1 MAIDRKNVERIV
13 EAVGGK
19 DNIEAATHCVTRL
32 RFALVDDSK
41 VDSRALDE
49 NDLVKGQFS
58 SQGQFQV
65 VIGPGLVDQVYNE
78 MMDITGG
85 ARVSKDEVK
94 NIASKKQNPLQRA
107 IKTLADI
114 FIPILPAI
122 VMAGLLLGINNL
134 LTGPGIFY
142 EGQSLIQVHPEWAD
156 VASIINLIASTAF
169 TFLPVLIG
177 WSAVRQF
184 GGNPLLGIVLGLI
197 LVNPD
202 LLSAYQYADAKLEG
216 TVPVWN
222 LFGFEVEKIGYQGQ
236 VLPVLVSAYIL
247 AKIEKFLNKRVHD
260 SIKLL
265 VVAPVALLVTGFL
278 AFVLVGPITFAIG
291 NVLTSGLVSIFDSF
305 AALGGLIYGGLYAL
319 LVITGMHHTFLA
331 VDIQLIGSEG
341 GTFLWP
347 MLALSNIAQ
356 GAAALAMM
364 FIMKEQKAKG
374 LAVTSSISAFLGV
387 TEPAIF
393 GVNVR
398 HKYPFIFGMIGSG
411 IAGVLLAVN
420 NVLASSIGVG
430 GIPGF
435 LSIFPNQWGVFFIG
449 MAIVLVVPF
458 AGTLLF
464 GRYQLSKQSRH
475 ATAADGNAAGLDGR
489 AETVKTESN
498 GSLQSESFA
507 STETANSL
515 TMEAAQQGALEV
527 MAPIKGKV
535 VPLSEVPDPAFAE
548 KQMGQGIAIIPSEGK
563 VYAPFDGQVA
573 HLIKKS
579 KHAIILTDANGIQI
593 LIHVG
598 INTVSLKGEGFKAHV
613 ETGAEIRKGQLLL
626 EFDIDRIQ
634 QAGLPVITPVIIPD
648 GQDHIQ
654 NVTEFEGEALPGE
667 TRVLQVTLG
676 NGS

>member
-32 RFALVDDSK
+32 RFALADDSK
-41 VDSRALDE
+41 VDTKALDE

-85 ARVSKDEVK
+85 TRASKDDVK
-94 NIASKKQNPLQRA
+94 TLASKKQNPIQRA

-222 LFGFEVEKIGYQGQ
+222 LFGFDVEKIGYQGQ

-247 AKIEKFLNKRVHD
+247 AKIEKFLDKRVHD

-278 AFVLVGPITFAIG
+278 AFILVGPITFAIG

-331 VDIQLIGSEG
+331 VDFQLIGSNG

-364 FIMKEQKAKG
+364 FILKEQKAKG

-393 GVNVR
+393 GVNIR
-398 HKYPFIFGMIGSG
+398 HKYPFIFGMVGSG

-435 LSIFPNQWGVFFIG
+435 LSIFPNQWGVFFLG

-458 AGTLLF
+458 TGTLLF
-464 GRYQLSKQSRH
+464 GRYQMSRPIRNQGKEIPQYNVENERTDG
-475 ATAADGNAAGLDGR
+475 ATAAPIR
-489 AETVKTESN
+489 SSVPPV
-498 GSLQSESFA
+498 SEA
-507 STETANSL
+507 STSTDASKKV
-515 TMEAAQQGALEV
+515 MVDIAAP
-527 MAPIKGKV
+527 MNGKV
-535 VPLSEVPDPAFAE
+535 VPLAEVPDPAFAE

-579 KHAIILTDANGIQI
+579 KHAIILTDTNGVQI

-598 INTVSLKGEGFKAHV
+598 INTVSLKGEGFIAHV
-613 ETGAEIRKGQLLL
+613 ETGDAITKGQLLL
-626 EFDIDRIQ
+626 EFDIHRIE
-634 QAGLPVITPVIIPD
+634 QAGLPVITPIIVPD
-648 GQDHIQ
+648 GQELIQ
-654 NVTEFEGEALPGE
+654 EVVEYEGEAVQGQ
-667 TRVLQVTLG
+667 TRVLQAVLH
-676 NGS
+676 SEI

>member
-32 RFALVDDSK
+32 RFALADDSK
-41 VDSRALDE
+41 VDSQALE
-49 NDLVKGQFS
+49 ANDLVKGQFS

-65 VIGPGLVDQVYNE
+65 VIGPGLVDQVYDE

-197 LVNPD
+197 LVNPN

-398 HKYPFIFGMIGSG
+398 HKYPFIFGMVGSG

-435 LSIFPNQWGVFFIG
+435 LSIFPNQWGVFFLG
-449 MAIVLVVPF
+449 MAIVLVIPF
-458 AGTLLF
+458 TGTLLF
-464 GRYQLSKQSRH
+464 GRYQLSKQSRR
-475 ATAADGNAAGLDGR
+475 TTEGSPAGLD
-489 AETVKTESN
+489 ATEQAVPPASN
-498 GSLQSESFA
+498 GSFQSESFDSSA
-507 STETANSL
+507 PANSP
-515 TMEAAQQGALEV
+515 TTEAAQAAEV
-527 MAPIKGKV
+527 DIMAPIKGKV
-535 VPLSEVPDPAFAE
+535 VPLSEVPDPAFAD
-548 KQMGQGIAIIPSEGK
+548 KQMGQGIAILPSEGK

-579 KHAIILTDANGIQI
+579 RHAIILTDTNGVQI

-598 INTVSLKGEGFKAHV
+598 INTVSLKGEGFTAHV
-613 ETGAEIRKGQLLL
+613 ETGAEISKGQLLL
-626 EFDIDRIQ
+626 EFDMDRIQ
-634 QAGLPVITPVIIPD
+634 EAGLPVITPVIIPD
-648 GQDHIQ
+648 GQEHIQ
-654 NVTEFEGEALPGE
+654 KVTEFEGDAFPGE

>member
-41 VDSRALDE
+41 VDSQALE
-49 NDLVKGQFS
+49 ANDLVKGQFS

-65 VIGPGLVDQVYNE
+65 VIGPGLVDQVYDE

-247 AKIEKFLNKRVHD
+247 ANIEKLLNKRVHD

-449 MAIVLVVPF
+449 MVIVLVIPF
-458 AGTLLF
+458 TGTLLF
-464 GRYQLSKQSRH
+464 GRYQLSKQSRRTTEGNP
-475 ATAADGNAAGLDGR
+475 AGSDAAEQAVPAAL
-489 AETVKTESN
+489 N
-498 GSLQSESFA
+498 GSFQSESFD
-507 STETANSL
+507 SSESANSP
-515 TMEAAQQGALEV
+515 TTKAAQEAV
-527 MAPIKGKV
+527 VDIMAPIKGKV
-535 VPLSEVPDPAFAE
+535 VPLSEVPDPAFAD
-548 KQMGQGIAIIPSEGK
+548 KQMGQGIAILPSEGK

-579 KHAIILTDANGIQI
+579 KHAIILTDTNGVQI

-598 INTVSLKGEGFKAHV
+598 INTVSLKGEGFTAHV
-613 ETGAEIRKGQLLL
+613 ETGAEISKGQLLL
-626 EFDIDRIQ
+626 EFDMDRIQ
-634 QAGLPVITPVIIPD
+634 EAGLPVITPVIIPD
-648 GQDHIQ
+648 GQEHIQ
-654 NVTEFEGEALPGE
+654 EVTEFEGEAFSGE